1 VQPILITGGRGRLG
15 RAFAR
20 LCRERYLAFEVTT
33 RADLDIADAAAVNAT
48 LARIEPWLVINAAG
62 YVAVDAAE
70 DDAERCQRDNAI
82 GAQTLAR
89 ACARHGVDLVTFS
102 SDLVFDGA
110 KCAPYDEA
118 DAPAPLGV
126 YGRSKLDAE
135 ARVLDANP
143 GALVVRTSACFGP
156 WDDDNF
162 VTRVLDELAAGGEVR
177 AAGDTTVSPTYVPD
191 LVHACLDLAID
202 REHGLWH
209 LANTGATTWAGLA
222 RAAATLAGYPAD
234 RVVAV
239 PSTVLPWRA
248 RRPPF
253 SALRSARGGLLPPWE
268 HALRRY
274 VVARVEAVPR

>member
-1 VQPILITGGRGRLG
+1 MQPLLITGGGGMLG
-15 RAFAR
+15 RAFTR
-20 LCRERYLAFEVTT
+20 LCSERHLAFEVTT
-33 RADLDIADAAAVNAT
+33 RADLDIADAAAVSVA

-70 DDAERCQRDNAI
+70 NDAERCQRDNAI
-82 GAQTLAR
+82 GAQTLAL

-126 YGRSKLDAE
+126 YGRSKHEAE
-135 ARVLDANP
+135 ARVLDAKP
-143 GALVVRTSACFGP
+143 DALVVRTSACFGP
-156 WDDDNF
+156 WDDHNF
-162 VTRVLDELAAGGEVR
+162 VTRVLHELAADREVR
-177 AAGDTTVSPTYVPD
+177 AAGDITMSPTYVPD

-202 REHGLWH
+202 RERGLWH

-222 RAAATLAGYPAD
+222 RDAATLAGYAGD

-239 PSTVLPWRA
+239 PATALPWRA
-248 RRPPF
+248 RRPAF

-274 VVARVEAVPR
+274 HQARLEEVPR